1 MKYFSIK
8 ELTSSATAVRKGIDN
23 TPTPTIRAALTALVS
38 NVLDPLRELYGKPII
53 VTSVYRC
60 PKLNKAVGGATN
72 SQHTKGEAADIRS
85 VSDKYSDNKKLFEL
99 IKKSSLPFDQLIWEY
114 GTDTGPD
121 WIHVSFKAAG
131 RRNILRA
138 YKKAGKA
145 YYVTIK

>member
-23 TPTPTIRAALTALVS
+23 TPTPTIRVALTALVS

-53 VTSVYRC
+53 VTSGYRC

-121 WIHVSFKAAG
+121 WIHISFKAAG

>member
-53 VTSVYRC
+53 VTSGYRC

-99 IKKSSLPFDQLIWEY
+99 IKKSNLPFDQLIWEY

-121 WIHVSFKAAG
+121 WIHVSFKEAG